1 MFFTV
6 FQTFYT
12 WMGNLRSVFGGFN
25 SFVYLSCLYFSH
37 DVWASRSILF
47 FSKTK
52 SGFLSF
58 FGLGE
63 CQIHGQIWFSNT
75 TFVSRHWWARIS
87 WFLHITNKPGV
98 HKYIVWK
105 VMDLTTQWGK
115 FKFLYYTK
123 NLKEF
128 SKALHGNFL
137 SKFSRISGFLPITN
151 KPGVHKYILWKV
163 MDVTT
168 QWGKF
173 KVIQIIWK
181 IFQKLSM
188 AIFCRKLTFEKS
200 TFMTH
205 QIKKVL

>member
-1 MFFTV
+1 MSSAALIHLFTCPASI
-6 FQTFYT
+6 FLTMCEHQ
-12 WMGNLRSVFGGFN
+12 GQ
-25 SFVYLSCLYFSH
+25 FS
-37 DVWASRSILF
+37 F

-98 HKYIVWK
+98 HKYI
-105 VMDLTTQWGK
+105 
-115 FKFLYYTK
+115 
-123 NLKEF
+123 
-128 SKALHGNFL
+128 
-137 SKFSRISGFLPITN
+137 
-151 KPGVHKYILWKV
+151 LWKV

-200 TFMTH
+200 TYMTH